1 MRILLVEDEK
11 RMADFVTKGLKE
23 ERYVIDVAHNGED
36 ALFLVDVN
44 PYDLIILDLMLP
56 DTNGLAI
63 CKHIRNKKMDTP
75 ILIITAKDSVRD
87 KVKGLDFGA
96 DDYLTK
102 PFSFDEFLA
111 RVRALL
117 RRKRADKMSI
127 LRVAD
132 LELNQLT
139 HKVKR
144 AGKEIDLTSKE
155 YALLEYFIMNANEII
170 TRTMI
175 SEHVWNEEFDSLS
188 NIIDV
193 FVNHLRNK
201 IDKDFDKPLIHTIHG
216 TGYILKELA

>member
-117 RRKRADKMSI
+117 RRKRADKMSM

>member
-36 ALFLVDVN
+36 ALFLVDIN

-127 LRVAD
+127 LRIAD

-144 AGKEIDLTSKE
+144 GGREIDLTSKE
-155 YALLEYFIMNANEII
+155 YALLEYFIMNANEVI

-216 TGYILKELA
+216 TGYILKE

>member
-23 ERYVIDVAHNGED
+23 ERYVIDVAYKGED
-36 ALFLVDVN
+36 AIFLVDIN
-44 PYDLIILDLMLP
+44 AYDLIILDLMLP

-127 LRVAD
+127 FRVAD

-144 AGKEIDLTSKE
+144 ADREIDLTSKE
-155 YALLEYFIMNANEII
+155 YALLEYLIMNANEVV

-201 IDKDFDKPLIHTIHG
+201 IDKDSDKPLIHTIHG
-216 TGYILKELA
+216 TGYILKE

>member
-23 ERYVIDVAHNGED
+23 ERYAIDVAYKGED
-36 ALFLVDVN
+36 AIFLIDVN

-56 DTNGLAI
+56 DTSGLAI

-117 RRKRADKMSI
+117 RRKRADKMSVF
-127 LRVAD
+127 RVAD

-144 AGKEIDLTSKE
+144 ADREIDLTSKE
-155 YALLEYFIMNANEII
+155 YALLEYLIMNANEVV

-201 IDKDFDKPLIHTIHG
+201 IDKDSDKPLIHTIHG
-216 TGYILKELA
+216 AGYILKE

>member
-11 RMADFVTKGLKE
+11 RMADFATKGLKE
-23 ERYVIDVAHNGED
+23 ERYVVDVAHNGED
-36 ALFLVDVN
+36 ALFLVDIN
-44 PYDLIILDLMLP
+44 PYDLIILDLMPP

-144 AGKEIDLTSKE
+144 DGKEIDLTSKE
-155 YALLEYFIMNANEII
+155 YTLLEYFIMNANEVI

-216 TGYILKELA
+216 TGYILKE

>member
-216 TGYILKELA
+216 TGYILKE

>member
-1 MRILLVEDEK
+1 
-11 RMADFVTKGLKE
+11 
-23 ERYVIDVAHNGED
+23 
-36 ALFLVDVN
+36 
-44 PYDLIILDLMLP
+44 
-56 DTNGLAI
+56 
-63 CKHIRNKKMDTP
+63 MDTP

-127 LRVAD
+127 FRVAD

-144 AGKEIDLTSKE
+144 ADREIDLTSKE
-155 YALLEYFIMNANEII
+155 YALLEYLIMNANEVV

-193 FVNHLRNK
+193 FNHLRNK
-201 IDKDFDKPLIHTIHG
+201 IDKDSDRPLIHTIHG
-216 TGYILKELA
+216 TGYILKE

>member
-23 ERYVIDVAHNGED
+23 ECYVIDIAHNGED
-36 ALFLVDVN
+36 ALFLVDIN

-144 AGKEIDLTSKE
+144 DGKEIDLTSKE
-155 YALLEYFIMNANEII
+155 YALLEYFIMNANEVI

-216 TGYILKELA
+216 TGYILKE

>member
-23 ERYVIDVAHNGED
+23 ERYVIDVAYKGED
-36 ALFLVDVN
+36 AIFLVDVN

-127 LRVAD
+127 FRVAD

-144 AGKEIDLTSKE
+144 ADKEIDLTSKE
-155 YALLEYFIMNANEII
+155 YALL
-170 TRTMI
+170 
-175 SEHVWNEEFDSLS
+175 
-188 NIIDV
+188 
-193 FVNHLRNK
+193 
-201 IDKDFDKPLIHTIHG
+201 
-216 TGYILKELA
+216 

>member
-23 ERYVIDVAHNGED
+23 ERYVIDVAYKGED
-36 ALFLVDVN
+36 AIFLIDVN

-127 LRVAD
+127 FRVAD

-144 AGKEIDLTSKE
+144 ADREIDLTSKE
-155 YALLEYFIMNANEII
+155 YALLEYLIMNANEVV

-201 IDKDFDKPLIHTIHG
+201 IDKDSDKPLIHTIHG
-216 TGYILKELA
+216 TGYILKE

>member
-23 ERYVIDVAHNGED
+23 ERYVVDVAHNGED
-36 ALFLVDVN
+36 ALFLVDIN

-96 DDYLTK
+96 DDYLTN

-127 LRVAD
+127 LRIAD

-144 AGKEIDLTSKE
+144 GGKEIDLTSKE
-155 YALLEYFIMNANEII
+155 YALLEYFIMNANEVI

-216 TGYILKELA
+216 TGYILKE

>member
-23 ERYVIDVAHNGED
+23 ERYVVDVAHNGED
-36 ALFLVDVN
+36 ALFLVDIN

-127 LRVAD
+127 LRIAD
-132 LELNQLT
+132 LELYQLT

-144 AGKEIDLTSKE
+144 GGKEIDLTSKE
-155 YALLEYFIMNANEII
+155 YALLEYFIMNANEVI

-216 TGYILKELA
+216 TGYILKE

>member
-36 ALFLVDVN
+36 ALFLVDIN

-56 DTNGLAI
+56 DTSGLAI

-117 RRKRADKMSI
+117 RRKRADKMSVF
-127 LRVAD
+127 RVAD

-144 AGKEIDLTSKE
+144 ADREIDLTSKE
-155 YALLEYFIMNANEII
+155 YALLEYLIMNANEVV

-201 IDKDFDKPLIHTIHG
+201 IDKDSDKPLIHTIHG
-216 TGYILKELA
+216 AGYILKE

>member
-23 ERYVIDVAHNGED
+23 ERYVVDVAHNGED
-36 ALFLVDVN
+36 ALFLVDIN

-127 LRVAD
+127 LRIAD

-144 AGKEIDLTSKE
+144 GGKEIDLTSKE
-155 YALLEYFIMNANEII
+155 YALLEYFIMNANEVI

-216 TGYILKELA
+216 TGYILKE

>member
-36 ALFLVDVN
+36 ALFLIDVN

-144 AGKEIDLTSKE
+144 CDKEIDLTSKE
-155 YALLEYFIMNANEII
+155 YALLEYFIMNANEVI

-193 FVNHLRNK
+193 FVNHLRSK

-216 TGYILKELA
+216 TGYVLKE

>member
-117 RRKRADKMSI
+117 RRKRADKMSM

-144 AGKEIDLTSKE
+144 AGKDIDLTSKE
-155 YALLEYFIMNANEII
+155 YALLEYFIMNANEVI

-201 IDKDFDKPLIHTIHG
+201 IDKDFGKPLIHTIHG
-216 TGYILKELA
+216 TGYILKE